1 MLLFSCYFLAVS
13 KSFVNAEQFDILQIS
28 NVPFPKSSYGT
39 GEGQDKNVVS
49 INGSYKEPIHD
60 YTICY
65 RFLVEFYNDKIFL
78 IFSAYK
84 DSSIEH
90 IHILDRFGGMGTGYE
105 SEGLQGGLFINKRNV
120 SKGKFNGKSLPYYH
134 NFVFPKDL
142 DISKWYHNCVSYSNS
157 LNHVHFYTDGLK
169 AFSFNY
175 HDESEP
181 LPANA
186 FEFTRM
192 GHNFR
197 GLITDLQVHSQYF
210 DKKEMIHTTTT
221 CDGKMGDIISWNKNN
236 VKIIKEFDIFMRNFA
251 KVYSNSNFEIKLG

>member
-1 MLLFSCYFLAVS
+1 MMLLCCFFLAVS
-13 KSFVNAEQFDILQIS
+13 HSLVYSEQIDVLKIS
-28 NVPFPKSSYGT
+28 NVPFPSTVGLDN
-39 GEGQDKNVVS
+39 GVAF
-49 INGSYKEPIHD
+49 INATYKEPIYD
-60 YTICY
+60 YTICF
-65 RFLVEFYNDKIFL
+65 RFLVEFYNDGIFN
-78 IFSAYK
+78 IFATYK
-84 DSSIEH
+84 DSSISYSR
-90 IHILDRFGGMGTGYE
+90 ILDRFGGMGTGYE
-105 SEGLQGGLFINKRNV
+105 SEGLQGGLFVNVRNV
-120 SKGKFNGKSLPYYH
+120 SKGGLGGKNLPEYH

-175 HDESEP
+175 HDDSEP

-210 DKKEMIHTTTT
+210 DEKEMIRTTTT
-221 CDGKMGDIISWNKNN
+221 CDERMGDIFTWNKNN
-236 VKIIKEFDIFMRNFA
+236 VKIIKEFDMFMGNFA
-251 KVYSNSNFEIKLG
+251 KVYLNSNFEIKFSFVNS